1 MNKLKN
7 ISFNDIMRYM
17 GLLIVVVIFLLG
29 LSILLTNYF
38 NYIPQNMKWIFALLI
53 MSYAALRL
61 VNNLSKFKKNEED

>member
-7 ISFNDIMRYM
+7 ISFNDIMRYL

-29 LSILLTNYF
+29 LSILLSNYF

>member
-53 MSYAALRL
+53 MSYAALRF